1 MNNERIYIRIH
12 GENHRYIEDRVYE
25 EEMDL
30 TVAEFVELMKER
42 RG

>member
-1 MNNERIYIRIH
+1 MNNERIYIRVH
-12 GENHRYIEDRVYE
+12 SESHRFIEDRVYE

-30 TVAEFVELMKER
+30 TIAEFIELMKER